1 MIAARPAFAS
11 RASASL
17 RVSRTVLLLAS
28 ILSLAACDAAPK
40 PANGKGTPGQ
50 DGVAQDAIAQ
60 DLARLDAGV
69 RIAAANKRIDELER
83 QVGELQSTPEKLDL
97 ELLTNRVTALEVQ
110 ASSAASQASVAP
122 AKDGPKDASAAPRTT
137 NKDPQQS
144 EDKRQP
150 AKRAPK
156 LTLPALENR
165 PRLATPSEAKA
176 FTPRK

>member
-1 MIAARPAFAS
+1 M
-11 RASASL
+11 
-17 RVSRTVLLLAS
+17 LLAS
-28 ILSLAACDAAPK
+28 VISLAACNAAPK
-40 PANGKGTPGQ
+40 PAEVKGKP
-50 DGVAQDAIAQ
+50 DRDAVAE

-122 AKDGPKDASAAPRTT
+122 PKDAPAAARTT
-137 NKDPQQS
+137 SRDAQQS
-144 EDKRQP
+144 EYARQS
-150 AKRAPK
+150 ARRTQK
-156 LTLPALENR
+156 LTLPELESR
-165 PRLATPSEAKA
+165 PRLATPAEVKA

>member
-1 MIAARPAFAS
+1 M
-11 RASASL
+11 
-17 RVSRTVLLLAS
+17 SRTVLLLAS
-28 ILSLAACDAAPK
+28 VLSLAACDQAPK
-40 PANGKGTPGQ
+40 PADVKGTSDQ
-50 DGVAQDAIAQ
+50 DSVAQN
-60 DLARLDAGV
+60 LARLDGGV

-110 ASSAASQASVAP
+110 ASSAASQASVAAP
-122 AKDGPKDASAAPRTT
+122 KDGPKDASAALRTT
-137 NKDPQQS
+137 SKEPQQS
-144 EDKRQP
+144 EYARQP

-156 LTLPALENR
+156 LTLPELENR